1 MEELIEK
8 IEALKVCL
16 DNTEEVKSIK
26 SLNLKVIENKEL
38 SNKIKLYNQT
48 KKESLK
54 EEITSNELYKEYKK
68 AETELNILILQINSK
83 LKKISNKGKCVI

>member
-68 AETELNILILQINSK
+68 AETEYYK
-83 LKKISNKGKCVI
+83 

>member
-8 IEALKVCL
+8 IEALKMCL
-16 DNTEEVKSIK
+16 DNTEEVKNIK

-38 SNKIKLYNQT
+38 LNKIKLYNQT

-83 LKKISNKGKCVI
+83 LKKISKKGKCGI

>member
-8 IEALKVCL
+8 IEALKICL
-16 DNTEEVKSIK
+16 DNTEEVRNIK

-38 SNKIKLYNQT
+38 LNKIKLYNQT

-83 LKKISNKGKCVI
+83 LKKISNKGKCGT

>member
-83 LKKISNKGKCVI
+83 LKKISNKGKYGI

>member
-1 MEELIEK
+1 MFSITISVLLI
-8 IEALKVCL
+8 ILLRCVT
-16 DNTEEVKSIK
+16 NQ
-26 SLNLKVIENKEL
+26 L

-83 LKKISNKGKCVI
+83 LKKISNKGKCGI

>member
-38 SNKIKLYNQT
+38 LNKIKLYNQT

-83 LKKISNKGKCVI
+83 LKKISHKGKCGI